1 MRCTTALIVIV
12 VFCCGCGVE
21 TQPLKSPIDTS
32 NETRQLTPKEL
43 AAKHRA
49 DASWMQEVPDEEQ
62 MFTFELQ
69 DIIET
74 RIQVLPEI

>member
-1 MRCTTALIVIV
+1 
-12 VFCCGCGVE
+12 
-21 TQPLKSPIDTS
+21 
-32 NETRQLTPKEL
+32 
-43 AAKHRA
+43 
-49 DASWMQEVPDEEQ
+49 MQEVPDEEQ